1 MLVEVC
7 HVVVFFFKQK
17 TAYEMRISDWS
28 SDVCSSDLSAP
39 EPGAHCLAE
48 SLFRGEALGIG
59 SRDAEGTATC
69 LGDLDFSEDALL
81 EALTETLERIG
92 DPFDA
97 AQVRSQSHDHRAASI
112 RSRIRRT
119 AVSSPVNTASPIREC
134 PILSSAICGI
144 AATGCTFS

>member
-59 SRDAEGTATC
+59 SRAAEGTATC

-81 EALTETLERIG
+81 DALTETLERIG
-92 DPFDA
+92 DTFDA
-97 AQVRSQSHDHRAASI
+97 APVRSQSTAHRAASI
-112 RSRIRRT
+112 SSRLPRT
-119 AVSSPVNTASPIREC
+119 AVSSTVNPAPPLRYYPTL
-134 PILSSAICGI
+134 LSARRG
-144 AATGCTFS
+144 T